1 MDKDHLSLLDGP
13 DDLQRASVCGS
24 YAPARID
31 TDSIAGLQ
39 RQLGTK
45 FLTKNLRCLR
55 SDGITG
61 HRGAIDRSLLIGSR
75 DAHFSMLDLSHWN
88 GSRRKG
94 LDSAINFQ

>member
-24 YAPARID
+24 SAPARID

-55 SDGITG
+55 SGRNHWPSRCYRKAPTE
-61 HRGAIDRSLLIGSR
+61 RGTPQPEHDCRKLPWVGFPEFSHSLYRG
-75 DAHFSMLDLSHWN
+75 WY
-88 GSRRKG
+88 
-94 LDSAINFQ
+94 